1 VQLRLL
7 LIYINIL
14 LIRKTS
20 VNCVYCKLFYQRLF
34 LFVIFEVNNRL
45 SKMDG
50 DNRWFK
56 EIRDELCETLRERSK
71 LIYVYEL
78 DGEQNLDDAI
88 LQTLFNGSF
97 YLN

>member
-1 VQLRLL
+1 
-7 LIYINIL
+7 
-14 LIRKTS
+14 
-20 VNCVYCKLFYQRLF
+20 
-34 LFVIFEVNNRL
+34 
-45 SKMDG
+45 MDG

-88 LQTLFNGSF
+88 LQTLFNG
-97 YLN
+97 